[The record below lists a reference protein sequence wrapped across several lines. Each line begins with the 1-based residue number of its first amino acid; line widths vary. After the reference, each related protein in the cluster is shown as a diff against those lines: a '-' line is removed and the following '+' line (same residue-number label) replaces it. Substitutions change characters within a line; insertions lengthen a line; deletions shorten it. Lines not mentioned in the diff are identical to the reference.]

1 MINQVSESTAKRD
14 IALLSS
20 EKADELIA
28 RLREDYKEAINKL
41 YKGTITYKE
50 YMQAAN
56 DFNYQTIHDFDSN
69 EKILK
74 FTLFALLELERKRK
88 FEGGALRKKKGDYS
102 IPDKVIDGVIDNI
115 VHGEKV
121 EDACKYAGIT
131 RVTLYN
137 RIRARGYDSIK
148 EFFKDKRRELRW
160 VDSLKD

>member
-102 IPDKVIDGVIDNI
+102 IPDKVIDGVINNI

-148 EFFKDKRRELRW
+148 EFFKDKRRELR
-160 VDSLKD
+160 

>member
-56 DFNYQTIHDFDSN
+56 DFNYQTIHDFDN
-69 EKILK
+69 DERILK

-88 FEGGALRKKKGDYS
+88 FEGKSLRKKKGDYS
-102 IPDKVIDGVIDNI
+102 IPDKVIDGVINNI

-148 EFFKDKRRELRW
+148 EFFKDKRREL
-160 VDSLKD
+160 K

>member
-20 EKADELIA
+20 EKADDLIA
-28 RLREDYKEAINKL
+28 RLREDYKEAISKL

-69 EKILK
+69 ERILK

-88 FEGGALRKKKGDYS
+88 FEGKSLRKKKGDYS

-137 RIRARGYDSIK
+137 RIRAKGYDSVK
-148 EFFKDKRRELRW
+148 EFFKDKRRELR
-160 VDSLKD
+160 

>member
-69 EKILK
+69 ERILK

-102 IPDKVIDGVIDNI
+102 IPDKVIDGVINNI

-137 RIRARGYDSIK
+137 RIRARGYESIK
-148 EFFKDKRRELRW
+148 EFFKDKRRELR
-160 VDSLKD
+160 

>member
-1 MINQVSESTAKRD
+1 MINQVSENTAKRD

-102 IPDKVIDGVIDNI
+102 IPDKVIDGVINNI

-148 EFFKDKRRELRW
+148 EFFKDKRRELR
-160 VDSLKD
+160 

>member
-14 IALLSS
+14 ISLLSS

-69 EKILK
+69 ERILK

-102 IPDKVIDGVIDNI
+102 IPDKVIDGVINNI

-137 RIRARGYDSIK
+137 RIRARGYESIK
-148 EFFKDKRRELRW
+148 EFFKDKRRELR
-160 VDSLKD
+160 

>member
-1 MINQVSESTAKRD
+1 MTNQVSENTAKRD
-14 IALLSS
+14 IALITS

-28 RLREDYKEAINKL
+28 RLREDYKEAITKL

-50 YMQAAN
+50 YMKAAS

-69 EKILK
+69 ERILK

-88 FEGGALRKKKGDYS
+88 FEGKSLRKKHGDYS

-115 VHGEKV
+115 IHGEKV

-137 RIRARGYDSIK
+137 RIRARGYDSVK
-148 EFFKDKRRELRW
+148 EFFKDKRREL
-160 VDSLKD
+160 K

>member
-14 IALLSS
+14 ISLLSS

-69 EKILK
+69 ERILK

-131 RVTLYN
+131 KVTLYN
-137 RIRARGYDSIK
+137 RIRARGYDSVK